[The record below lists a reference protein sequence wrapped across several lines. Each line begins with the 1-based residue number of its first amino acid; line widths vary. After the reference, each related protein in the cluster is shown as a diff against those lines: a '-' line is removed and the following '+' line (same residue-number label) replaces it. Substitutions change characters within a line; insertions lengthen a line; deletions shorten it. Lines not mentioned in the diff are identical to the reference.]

1 MFCVSSVGVFWSG
14 LVWVSV
20 GLGWLGSVALLGL
33 EGDGVVG
40 VLLFP
45 VSSEGGVASGVIGV
59 ALLGLEGN
67 GAWFSVVEGS
77 GTA

>member
-1 MFCVSSVGVFWSG
+1 M
-14 LVWVSV
+14 SV

-33 EGDGVVG
+33 ERDGVVD

-45 VSSEGGVASGVIGV
+45 VSSEGGVVSGVLGV
-59 ALLGLEGN
+59 ALLGLEGD